1 MASWLARAKALFTQ
15 NSQAHTDETDKTG
28 VSSVL
33 AVRSDLILG
42 NQGGLSSVS
51 SVCSERIC
59 ANDEIAD
66 PLVVALMAA
75 AMRACDYWGDST
87 QARDQMRLE
96 ILEIK
101 PEHRLEQLHMFNS
114 EYPAGGKSHE

>member
-1 MASWLARAKALFTQ
+1 MTSWLAKAKLHFAQ

-42 NQGGLSSVS
+42 NQRGLSSVS

-66 PLVVALMAA
+66 PLVIALTAA
-75 AMRACDYWGDST
+75 AMRACDYWGDSL
-87 QARDQMRLE
+87 QAREQMKAE
-96 ILEIK
+96 ILETK
-101 PEHRLEQLHMFNS
+101 PEHRQELLDHFNQ
-114 EYPAGGKSHE
+114 EYPCTR